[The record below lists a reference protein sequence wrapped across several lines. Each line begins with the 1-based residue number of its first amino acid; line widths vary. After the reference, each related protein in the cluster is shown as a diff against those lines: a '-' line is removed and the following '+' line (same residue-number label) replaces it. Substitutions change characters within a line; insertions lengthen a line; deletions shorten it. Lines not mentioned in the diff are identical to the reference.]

1 MNSTGFPAWLT
12 QPPLLQSRI
21 QLPQN
26 PDRQN
31 PEVRGSD
38 FLHDAACGMPVDEPD
53 PAMAWCVRLGKPG
66 VMRHA

>member
-1 MNSTGFPAWLT
+1 MNSTSIPARLT
-12 QPPLLQSRI
+12 QPLDLPSRT

-31 PEVRGSD
+31 PVVRGSD
-38 FLHDAACGMPVDEPD
+38 FLHDAACGMPLDEPG